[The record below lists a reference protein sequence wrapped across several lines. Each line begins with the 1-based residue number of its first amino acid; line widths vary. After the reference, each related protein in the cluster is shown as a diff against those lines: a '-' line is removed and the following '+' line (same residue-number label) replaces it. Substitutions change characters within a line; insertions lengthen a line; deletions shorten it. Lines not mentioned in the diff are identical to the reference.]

1 MLMLQRR
8 EYPYMKQLDLPGIG
22 DKNDIVNYR
31 LRVAEEDLK
40 AANVLLEADSYR
52 GANNRAYYAIFH
64 AVSAVLA
71 LEGITFKRHKDTLGY
86 FNKNYVAK
94 EIFPRDLGRKI
105 VKAEEIRHES
115 DYDTFYIASKEETV
129 QQIETAEQLI
139 KLVSAFCKNEQEN
152 KQF

>member
-1 MLMLQRR
+1 
-8 EYPYMKQLDLPGIG
+8 MKQLDLPDIG